1 MQQDEKQNVSRE
13 TLEGSVDMLDIA
25 RVAQDVEA
33 REFAGMG
40 SLKLVAPARVLDVAF
55 AVAA

>member
-33 REFAGMG
+33 
-40 SLKLVAPARVLDVAF
+40 SLPEWVRSSWLPRQR
-55 AVAA
+55 